1 MSEVILEK
9 YHGSEESAAVDF
21 SEKGEAITEI
31 GAKAFLSCKSIKK
44 LSINSSV
51 TRIGDWAFAHMQNLE
66 VLIVPC
72 KEISLG
78 KKVFLDCEKLMQI
91 QIEGD
96 RSDDPGT
103 PYLLASAVR
112 VLKKEVLCKP
122 ERAGDHKEHQR
133 WLEDYDKALLSFL
146 EEADEEGFEPVFI
159 GWFRVEDI
167 DEQIPR
173 YLEKKRREKA
183 QLVLQ
188 RLCFSMYLEEKM
200 KERLHKYVVE
210 HVPEKEKKKEHTAV
224 YDLLVDEEENF
235 GKEVQ
240 YFQILKECGCLSGGL
255 IEKLLKQMKD
265 PPAEITAFLLRE
277 QSGIKTEKNYFEEF
291 DFDL

>member
-1 MSEVILEK
+1 
-9 YHGSEESAAVDF
+9 
-21 SEKGEAITEI
+21 
-31 GAKAFLSCKSIKK
+31 
-44 LSINSSV
+44 
-51 TRIGDWAFAHMQNLE
+51 
-66 VLIVPC
+66 
-72 KEISLG
+72 
-78 KKVFLDCEKLMQI
+78 
-91 QIEGD
+91 
-96 RSDDPGT
+96 
-103 PYLLASAVR
+103 
-112 VLKKEVLCKP
+112 
-122 ERAGDHKEHQR
+122 
-133 WLEDYDKALLSFL
+133 
-146 EEADEEGFEPVFI
+146 
-159 GWFRVEDI
+159 
-167 DEQIPR
+167 
-173 YLEKKRREKA
+173 
-183 QLVLQ
+183 
-188 RLCFSMYLEEKM
+188 M